1 LRSSRL
7 VTVVAS
13 CGLCLVSLSLLGGC
27 GDDSKTTG
35 TQLQMSPEVK
45 AELEDMRSV
54 QKEERAA
61 RKKERGQ
68 RAPAPK
74 GARSDR

>member
-1 LRSSRL
+1 MPSRRL

-13 CGLCLVSLSLLGGC
+13 CGLVLGSLSLLGC

-45 AELEDMRSV
+45 AELKDMASA

-68 RAPAPK
+68 RAPGQK
-74 GARSDR
+74 GARKDR

>member
-1 LRSSRL
+1 
-7 VTVVAS
+7 VF
-13 CGLCLVSLSLLGGC
+13 GIGCLFLLNGC

-54 QKEERAA
+54 MKEERAA
-61 RKKERGQ
+61 RKLERTGL
-68 RAPAPK
+68 K
-74 GARSDR
+74 KKK